1 MLSFSLRARA
11 CLYRENES
19 ANSNLIEEIE
29 QTNSSSLISVQL
41 EFDQYQQLKQLGANR
56 WLVELSYL
64 DLPPSSSPSLGS
76 PLPKFPSLSMS
87 PTSRTAISRTAF
99 TVCSTLTLHYSVL
112 SLVLHYS
119 RLQPASSSTTSLPYH
134 PSTAIFLTELGKI
147 AICLVLVAHTGELRD
162 FVKERKRIEAIW
174 RYREIEE
181 EERSLLLRERER
193 EEEHRRRDGSTGA
206 AVGITSEPQSNGG
219 GAKLHHRKN
228 SSTTLAPPKNHGLSI
243 NVDRARTFPP
253 TPSLSVIPATPA
265 PEPSPT
271 RIPEVSLLFPHRPSR
286 EQDESKSTLEDMRD
300 QDWWRVLRATVFGR
314 NSLALGVISILFV
327 LQGQMQYI
335 AASNLSVPLFQ
346 LAYQLKVSV
355 IKPDFSDSC
364 FD

>member
-1 MLSFSLRARA
+1 
-11 CLYRENES
+11 
-19 ANSNLIEEIE
+19 
-29 QTNSSSLISVQL
+29 
-41 EFDQYQQLKQLGANR
+41 
-56 WLVELSYL
+56 
-64 DLPPSSSPSLGS
+64 
-76 PLPKFPSLSMS
+76 MS

-193 EEEHRRRDGSTGA
+193 EEEERRRESLAGG
-206 AVGITSEPQSNGG
+206 AVGIPWEPQSNGG

-228 SSTTLAPPKNHGLSI
+228 SSATLAPPKNHGLSI
-243 NVDRARTFPP
+243 NVDRARSFPP

-271 RIPEVSLLFPHRPSR
+271 RMPEVSLLFPHRPSR
-286 EQDESKSTLEDMRD
+286 EQDESRSTLEDMRD